1 MRIQSLDDLFPKTLL
16 ESSITRVKL
25 GYAKHLMECVSHRTF
40 LESSA
45 LVASTLGRM
54 ADKVLMNLDKEDKGD
69 PIRFNALSTF
79 DDKISQIKNKLYDI
93 ITDKSADSSD
103 YQYLARL
110 YNNAS
115 FLANPSED
123 GILRKALNDARRS
136 SGNRLANFIR
146 NIIIPISEKNTSSP
160 IEAFKK
166 EVNTLKSEISKFYT
180 SDFPFSATLAP
191 YKEHLLGSEDGLIE
205 ILDSISDYLL
215 QNVSDIQAINANV
228 PKKFSQADNLNL
240 DGILTGHQTNHLYE
254 AECAFMEG
262 LAESLKYFSR

>member
-1 MRIQSLDDLFPKTLL
+1 MNIKSLDELFPKKLL
-16 ESSITRVKL
+16 ESTTNKVKL
-25 GYAKHLMECVSHRTF
+25 GYAKHLLECVSNRTF

-69 PIRFNALSTF
+69 PIRFNALVSF
-79 DDKISQIKNKLYDI
+79 DNKVSQIKSKLYEM
-93 ITDKSADSSD
+93 ITKDSVDHSSD
-103 YQYLARL
+103 AHLAKI
-110 YNNAS
+110 YNNCA

-123 GILRKALNDARRS
+123 GALRKALDGAKRS
-136 SGNRLANFIR
+136 NGHRLANFIR
-146 NIIIPISEKNTSSP
+146 GIILHVAEQNTSSP
-160 IEAFKK
+160 IEAFKRQVDILKK
-166 EVNTLKSEISKFYT
+166 EIEKFFTSE
-180 SDFPFSATLAP
+180 FPFQKTMAP
-191 YKEHLLGSEDGLIE
+191 YKEHLLDPHDGLIE

-215 QNVSDIQAINANV
+215 KNQSEIQSINANL

-262 LAESLKYFSR
+262 LADSMKYFSR